1 MVSVCVYSDH
11 DAGVCFLFLPEAAKK
26 TVCHPGGAVDR
37 IGRKDL
43 DFTVSYASEDEMGR
57 LCASF
62 EEMRKSLEENQK
74 KCGSWWR
81 TRNSS
86 MQHLPMIYVL
96 PLR

>member
-1 MVSVCVYSDH
+1 M
-11 DAGVCFLFLPEAAKK
+11 
-26 TVCHPGGAVDR
+26 

-74 KCGSWWR
+74 EMWKLVEDQKQL
-81 TRNSS
+81 NAA
-86 MQHLPMIYVL
+86 LPMIHLFTVIQWYSIFLFVTFQKE
-96 PLR
+96 RSARKN